1 MSSRV
6 STPDGAQHDGRADV
20 GALLAEVTEL
30 RERTAQLEH
39 ALRSRIVIEQAKG
52 VLVERLVVDV
62 DTAFSILR
70 RAARAQQMRLHE
82 LAHQVVSSR
91 ATPPPVARELLR
103 RRRQEG

>member
-6 STPDGAQHDGRADV
+6 STPEGAQLDGRADAA
-20 GALLAEVTEL
+20 ALLTELAEL

-52 VLVERLVVDV
+52 MLAERFTVDV
-62 DTAFSILR
+62 DTSFSILR

-82 LAHQVVSSR
+82 LAQQVVSSR

-103 RRRQEG
+103 RRREEG